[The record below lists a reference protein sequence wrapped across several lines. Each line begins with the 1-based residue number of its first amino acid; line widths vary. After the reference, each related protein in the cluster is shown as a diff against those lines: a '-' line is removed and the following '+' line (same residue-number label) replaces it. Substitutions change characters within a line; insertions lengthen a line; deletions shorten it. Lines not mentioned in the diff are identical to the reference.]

1 MEVTFAFLCD
11 YADTTGPKLTAV
23 GVGLD
28 TIHAAEVPAKHH
40 LMYAVAGFTFT
51 RAETQSGRKQIGIH
65 IVDADGV
72 PVMPSIKLDVSMEAP
87 QSGYSY
93 RTQRVALALQGLT
106 FAKYG
111 DYSVSWLLDGM
122 EVKTLPLKVV
132 PSGQPTSPASPASQ

>member
-28 TIHAAEVPAKHH
+28 TIHAAGVPAKHH

-51 RAETQSGRKQIGIH
+51 RAETQSGHKQIGIYM
-65 IVDADGV
+65 VDADGV

-87 QSGYSY
+87 QSGYGY

-111 DYSVSWLLDGM
+111 DYSVSWLLDGV
-122 EVKTLPLKVV
+122 EVKTLPLRVV
-132 PSGQPTSPASPASQ
+132 PSGPPTSPASQ

>member
-28 TIHAAEVPAKHH
+28 TIHAAEVPVKHH
-40 LMYAVAGFTFT
+40 LLYAVAGFTFT

-132 PSGQPTSPASPASQ
+132 PSGQPTSPASQ

>member
-28 TIHAAEVPAKHH
+28 TIHAAEVPAKHP
-40 LMYAVAGFTFT
+40 LLYAVAAFTFT
-51 RAETQSGRKQIGIH
+51 RAEIQSGRKQIGIH
-65 IVDADGV
+65 MVDADGV
-72 PVMPSIKLDVSMEAP
+72 PVMPAINLDVALEPP
-87 QSGYSY
+87 QPGYSY
-93 RTQRVALALQGLT
+93 RNQRVALALQGLT

-122 EVKTLPLKVV
+122 EVKTLPLKVL
-132 PSGQPTSPASPASQ
+132 PASAPTPQNPQ

>member
-65 IVDADGV
+65 MVDADGV

-132 PSGQPTSPASPASQ
+132 PSGHPTSPASQ